1 MPSESGA
8 EKPSQGGPGP
18 PPLDSLRRLQA
29 APLPSHLSFPLLVIP
44 ALPKHC
50 PFNPTLTSN
59 RWVGPREQEN
69 ATDKGDSG
77 LESDLIVNCEIRWG
91 NPVGGGHGVRSVKF
105 IKHFGHQLQVMFW
118 TGYKEHEPVR
128 FSPVHTVA
136 IETLTSVLKLLSES
150 PPTPAYPIITHWGTV
165 VSSTKK
171 MELRLPKPREGAV
184 SFPHPSPRQGP
195 PSTPQ
200 DWAL

>member
-1 MPSESGA
+1 MGE
-8 EKPSQGGPGP
+8 
-18 PPLDSLRRLQA
+18 
-29 APLPSHLSFPLLVIP
+29 
-44 ALPKHC
+44 
-50 PFNPTLTSN
+50 
-59 RWVGPREQEN
+59 PR
-69 ATDKGDSG
+69 G
-77 LESDLIVNCEIRWG
+77 W
-91 NPVGGGHGVRSVKF
+91 GHGVRSVKF

-118 TGYKEHEPVR
+118 TGYKQHEPVW

-150 PPTPAYPIITHWGTV
+150 PPTPAYPIITHWETV

-171 MELRLPKPREGAV
+171 MELRLPKPREGAM

-200 DWAL
+200 GLGSVRTDHSPSSLLYWQPLPLCRILSLCI